1 VRQFIRQRML
11 SRFILPITGLVAL
24 IVIGT
29 SGYQWLEGMTLT
41 DALYMTIITLS
52 TVGFAEVKELSTA
65 GRLFTIGLIV
75 TGAGLFA
82 YLLSRI
88 ARFLV
93 SDEWRI
99 NWERERERKM
109 LAKLTNHVIV
119 CGFGRVG
126 REVAHELQA
135 EKLPFVVIDKDADK
149 IARIQD
155 AGYLALQGNAANE
168 VYLREAGIERA
179 RGLVAAVNSDAEN
192 VFIVLTARG
201 LRPDLAIVA
210 RANYEDSEDKLLRAG
225 ASRVIFPYRISGRRM
240 VTMMVRPHVAD
251 FLDEV
256 THAGEQELLVEQVWL
271 TRSSPLVGQT
281 LGQAD
286 LRNRLDIT
294 ILACRSADGQVNT
307 HPGSDV
313 ILDAD
318 SHLVVI
324 GTREQVQALA
334 RLAEGH

>member
-1 VRQFIRQRML
+1 ML
-11 SRFILPITGLVAL
+11 SRFILPITGLIAL

-52 TVGFAEVKELSTA
+52 TVGFEEVKELSTA

-82 YLLSRI
+82 YLLSRVT
-88 ARFLV
+88 RFLV

-135 EKLPFVVIDKDADK
+135 EKLPFVVIDKDPDK

-168 VYLREAGIERA
+168 IYLREAGIERA

-210 RANYEDSEDKLLRAG
+210 RANYDDSEDKLLRAG
-225 ASRVIFPYRISGRRM
+225 ATRVIFPYRISGRRM

-271 TRSSPLVGQT
+271 TVRRRWWGRPSDRPISGTGSTSPSLPAALPMARSIRIRAPM
-281 LGQAD
+281 
-286 LRNRLDIT
+286 
-294 ILACRSADGQVNT
+294 
-307 HPGSDV
+307 
-313 ILDAD
+313 
-318 SHLVVI
+318 
-324 GTREQVQALA
+324 
-334 RLAEGH
+334 

>member
-1 VRQFIRQRML
+1 ML

-29 SGYQWLEGMTLT
+29 SGYQWLEEMPLT

-52 TVGFAEVKELSTA
+52 TVGFGEVKELSTA
-65 GRLFTIGLIV
+65 GRLFTVGLIV
-75 TGAGLFA
+75 AGAGLFA
-82 YLLSRI
+82 YLLSRV

-135 EKLPFVVIDKDADK
+135 EKLPFVVIDKDPDK
-149 IARIQD
+149 ITRIQD
-155 AGYLALQGNAANE
+155 AGYLALYGNAANE
-168 VYLREAGIERA
+168 IYLKEAGIAHA

-192 VFIVLTARG
+192 VFITLTARG

-225 ASRVIFPYRISGRRM
+225 ATRVLFPYRMSGRRM

-271 TRSSPLVGQT
+271 APTSPLAGQT
-281 LGQAD
+281 LREID
-286 LRNRLDIT
+286 LRSRLDIT
-294 ILACRSADGQVNT
+294 VLACRTADGNLNT
-307 HPGSDV
+307 HPSPDMV
-313 ILDAD
+313 LCPD
-318 SHLVVI
+318 SHLVAL
-324 GTREQVQALA
+324 GTREQLQELS
-334 RLAEGH
+334 RLAQQA